1 MANQQDSDHHNND
14 GGDDINNPVL
24 TRAEFYEFCEET
36 QQFHDETQQFCE
48 ISLQIIGEIQ
58 QQLATLLARKSFHNN
73 NV

>member
-14 GGDDINNPVL
+14 GDDDINNPVL
-24 TRAEFYEFCEET
+24 TRAEFYEFCE
-36 QQFHDETQQFCE
+36 ETQQFCE

>member
-14 GGDDINNPVL
+14 GGDDINNPIL
-24 TRAEFYEFCEET
+24 TRAEFYEFREET
-36 QQFHDETQQFCE
+36 QQFRDENQQFCE
-48 ISLQIIGEIQ
+48 ISLQIIGKIQ

>member
-14 GGDDINNPVL
+14 GGDDINNPIL
-24 TRAEFYEFCEET
+24 TGAEFYEFREET
-36 QQFHDETQQFCE
+36 QQFRDENQQFCE
-48 ISLQIIGEIQ
+48 ISLQIIGKIQ